1 MPSEARTMSELRE
14 RLIEKADV
22 DEAFRARLLSDPK
35 AAVREELGLTIPAGF
50 TLKVHEDVQDTSH
63 LVLPPLARLDE
74 SALEQAAGGTEWSGP
89 HPRDDMERR
98 MAGSGYRGGQT

>member
-14 RLIEKADV
+14 RLIEKAAV

-35 AAVREELGLTIPAGF
+35 AAVEEALGLTIPAGF
-50 TLKVHEDVQDTSH
+50 TLKVHEDAPDTSH

-74 SALEQAAGGTEWSGP
+74 SALEQAAGGIDWSGVAENFEKGARALMP
-89 HPRDDMERR
+89 
-98 MAGSGYRGGQT
+98 